1 MRAAGSDESP
11 GNPWN
16 GAFRAVERGAFIDA
30 MRRAASGV
38 TVVTTDGPAGRFG
51 VTVSAMTSVSADPPS
66 VLVCVNTT
74 SRAVDSIGAN
84 KRFCVNLLAHD
95 QTELSD
101 VFAGRLRR
109 ADRFAGFPW
118 STLGTGAPA
127 FADALSCFDCRLVE
141 RHVFGSHMVFMGLV
155 VAVRSG
161 VGVPLVYHDRAYC
174 RPLSVA

>member
-1 MRAAGSDESP
+1 MRSAEIGETPTSP
-11 GNPWN
+11 RN

-66 VLVCVNTT
+66 VLVCVNNT
-74 SRAVDSIGAN
+74 SRAAEAIGTN
-84 KRFCVNLLAHD
+84 KRFCVNLLAHH

-101 VFAGRLRR
+101 VFAGRLGR
-109 ADRFAGFPW
+109 ADRFAGFAW
-118 STLGTGAPA
+118 SALGTGAPSLE
-127 FADALSCFDCRLVE
+127 DALSSFDCRLVE
-141 RHVFGSHMVFMGLV
+141 SHVFGSHTVFMGLV

-161 VGVPLVYHDRAYC
+161 EGAPLVYHDRAYC